1 MTRLQLDY
9 QRGAR
14 LFPWAGAGLLALA
27 LVASVWIGSYY
38 RDLTGKV
45 AYWEDR
51 ADKDNRL
58 RQHDGSSM
66 RPTGDMAAEIK
77 YVNGVLAKLTLPWD
91 KLFQAV
97 EWSAGK
103 DVALLGME
111 PDAEKREVKISAEAK
126 NLMAMTRYLGQLSA
140 QEIFTN
146 VYLQSHQVQ
155 EQMAEKPVRFTLIA
169 AWKMPP

>member
-9 QRGAR
+9 LCGSK
-14 LFPWAGAGLLALA
+14 LFPWAGALLLALA
-27 LVASVWIGSYY
+27 LAASAWTGSYY
-38 RDLTGKV
+38 RDLAGKI

-51 ADKDNRL
+51 ADKDGRL
-58 RQHDGSSM
+58 QRHGETSM
-66 RPTGDMAAEIK
+66 LPAGDIGAEIK

-91 KLFQAV
+91 KMFQAV

-111 PDAEKREVKISAEAK
+111 PDAEKHEVKISAEAK
-126 NLMAMTRYLGQLSA
+126 NLTAMTRYLRQLST
-140 QEIFTN
+140 QEIFSS

-155 EQMAEKPVRFTLIA
+155 QQMAEKPVRFTLIA
-169 AWKMPP
+169 AWKSSP

>member
-1 MTRLQLDY
+1 MARLQLDY
-9 QRGAR
+9 QRR
-14 LFPWAGAGLLALA
+14 SKLFPWAGASLLVLALA
-27 LVASVWIGSYY
+27 AAASIGGYY
-38 RDLTGKV
+38 RDLAGKI

-51 ADKDNRL
+51 ADKDGRL
-58 RQHDGSSM
+58 QRNGASNIV
-66 RPTGDMAAEIK
+66 PTSDMATEIK
-77 YVNGVLAKLTLPWD
+77 YVNGVLNKLTLPWD

-126 NLMAMTRYLGQLSA
+126 NLTAMTRYLGQLSA
-140 QEIFTN
+140 QDIFSS

-155 EQMAEKPVRFTLIA
+155 QQLAEKPVRFTLIA
-169 AWKMPP
+169 AWKTSP